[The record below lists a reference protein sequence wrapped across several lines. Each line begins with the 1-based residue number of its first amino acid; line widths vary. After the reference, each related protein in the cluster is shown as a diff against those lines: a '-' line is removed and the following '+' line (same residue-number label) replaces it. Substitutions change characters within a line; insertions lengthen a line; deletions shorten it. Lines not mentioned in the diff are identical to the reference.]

1 MGQVVTQ
8 NQWILIDA
16 TMNECKKF
24 NNMNLTD
31 LLDSIDS
38 LQSSIQSSSETQAIE
53 DTLESLRKKY
63 KIDNRDIHKAN
74 SDIKSL
80 SDVAQEAAF
89 TLQR

>member
-1 MGQVVTQ
+1 
-8 NQWILIDA
+8 
-16 TMNECKKF
+16 MNECKKF

-31 LLDSIDS
+31 LLDSIDN
-38 LQSSIQSSSETQAIE
+38 LQSSLQAGSQVQAIE

-74 SDIKSL
+74 SEIKSL
-80 SDVAQEAAF
+80 SDAAQEAAF